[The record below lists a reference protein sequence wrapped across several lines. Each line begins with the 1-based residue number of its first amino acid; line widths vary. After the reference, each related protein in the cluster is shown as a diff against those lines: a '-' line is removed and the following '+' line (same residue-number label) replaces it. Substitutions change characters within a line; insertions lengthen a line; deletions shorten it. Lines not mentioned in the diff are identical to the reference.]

1 MTVLTVIQRVC
12 MKIGIARP
20 TAVFSSTERELQE
33 LAELAN
39 VASEAIVEA
48 HDWQALTV
56 EHTFTGDGVADSF
69 AAPADYDRMITDG
82 QLWNSQTNNPVDALS
97 LNEWLGR
104 ETRGFDV
111 YSAYTILGNEFR
123 IRPTMA
129 VGETCKMLYVKNTCV
144 VGVAD
149 GTASNHADCFT
160 ADDDEFLLPDRL
172 LRLGIIWRWR
182 ESKGLDYAED
192 MQNYELALAEEVL
205 SEAGSKVL
213 TFGTSKISGFKTA
226 YPQAIVS

>member
-1 MTVLTVIQRVC
+1 

-20 TAVFSSTERELQE
+20 SAVFSSTEREHQE

-39 VASEAIVEA
+39 VVSECIVEG

-56 EHTFTGDGVADSF
+56 EHTFTGDGSQTEFDL
-69 AAPADYDRMITDG
+69 PPDYDRMVTDG
-82 QLWNSQTNNPVDALS
+82 QLWNSRTNNPVDALS

-104 ETRGFDV
+104 EIRGFDV
-111 YSAYTILGNEFR
+111 YSAYTILGNKFR

-129 VGETCKMLYVKNTCV
+129 IGETCKMLYVKNTCV
-144 VGVAD
+144 TGVAN
-149 GTASNHADCFT
+149 GVANHANCFT
-160 ADDDEFLLPDRL
+160 ADDDVFLLPDRL
-172 LRLGIIWRWR
+172 LRLGLIWQWR

-192 MQNYELALAEEVL
+192 LENYNMALGEEVV
-205 SEAGSKVL
+205 SEAGAKVL
-213 TFGTSKISGFKTA
+213 TYGTSKISGFKTA